1 MCRVDLRGEVMIDM
15 PSRFNLRL
23 AFSVRVYT
31 TSYVN
36 CLRWLGDHSGFGHQ
50 ALGG

>member
-1 MCRVDLRGEVMIDM
+1 MIDM

-23 AFSVRVYT
+23 AFSARVYT
-31 TSYVN
+31 TYRN
-36 CLRWLGDHSGFGHQ
+36 CLRLGDHAGLGHQ